1 MNKPRDA
8 NQFLDSLQIV
18 KKEKMKASNLL
29 FEEIENDVLQKEKFV
44 VEQCEKIKQMRDSYS
59 TLLDYEKVLMK
70 VQTLIPQI
78 GGGNVRASMGG
89 TVQDEEAKF

>member
-1 MNKPRDA
+1 MTECKRLKVQMNKPRDA

-70 VQTLIPQI
+70 V
-78 GGGNVRASMGG
+78 
-89 TVQDEEAKF
+89 